1 MPRPSRVL
9 LITSD
14 HMRADFIA
22 AQGQSW
28 LHTPNLDRL
37 VGGGVSFANCFA
49 QNPVCMPSRA
59 SFLTSLYPAQTGVD
73 SNGPELDP
81 GRAATAAQA
90 FAAAG
95 FTTGHIGKL
104 HLQDHYDHDL
114 EDREECRYGF
124 EWFERS
130 ESRGCYADAW
140 TRWLDSEHPGMR
152 AAYRISRPS
161 DPARDGSERCGSV
174 VDAPWQCSHAGWI
187 AERAGTWYNAPFYS
201 RLDQPS
207 FLHLGFH
214 HPHPPLNPSREAFAL
229 YAERAIPDARW
240 DERDVDGDKP
250 DWLARFH
257 RNGRDP
263 EQLREYRRY
272 FGALVTEMDLAI
284 GRIIDRLEAAGAL
297 EDTLIVF
304 TSDHG
309 DMCGD
314 HGLTH
319 KGPHFY
325 DEVMR
330 VPLVMHWPEGF
341 GATPRREEALVEMVD
356 LLPTLLGCVG
366 APIPAAMQGQDWS
379 AALKAG
385 EAVAGRAD
393 VYATNRGSCMLRTAE
408 AKYIIHAPSGT
419 EVLYD
424 YADGQ
429 GHEVHNRANDPQSRA
444 LLDRMRLAALRRQLM
459 ASASPGRPARPF

>member
-1 MPRPSRVL
+1 MPRPQRIL

-14 HMRADFIA
+14 HMRSDFIA
-22 AQGQSW
+22 AQGQNW

-37 VGGGVSFANCFA
+37 VRGGVSFANCFA

-73 SNGPELDP
+73 SNGPELHP
-81 GRAATAAQA
+81 QRATTAPQA

-114 EDREECRYGF
+114 EARHECRYGF

-130 ESRGCYADAW
+130 ESRGCYLDAW
-140 TRWLDSEHPGMR
+140 TRWLDCEHPEHRGAWR
-152 AAYRISRPS
+152 TSRPS
-161 DPARDGSERCGSV
+161 DPRRSELSGTV
-174 VDAPWQCSHAGWI
+174 VAAPWTTSQAGWI
-187 AERAGTWYNAPFYS
+187 AERAATWYRAPFFS
-201 RLDQPS
+201 RLDRSS

-214 HPHPPLNPSREAFAL
+214 HPHPPLNPSAEAFAA
-229 YAERAIPDARW
+229 YAERDVPDARW
-240 DERDVDGDKP
+240 GERDVIGDKP
-250 DWLARFH
+250 DWLAHFH
-257 RNGRDP
+257 RNARDP

-272 FGALVTEMDLAI
+272 FGAMVTEMDMAI
-284 GRIIDRLEAAGAL
+284 GQVLDALAAEGAL
-297 EDTLIVF
+297 EDTLVVF

-330 VPLVMHWPEGF
+330 VPLVLHWPAGL
-341 GATPRREEALVEMVD
+341 GSTSRCEEALIEMVD
-356 LLPTLLGCVG
+356 LLPTLLGCAG
-366 APIPAAMQGQDWS
+366 APIPEAMQGCDWS
-379 AALKAG
+379 EALLAG
-385 EAVAGRAD
+385 RPVAGRED
-393 VYATNRGSCMLRTAE
+393 VYATNRGSCMVRTAG
-408 AKYIIHAPSGT
+408 AKYIMHAPSGT

-429 GHEVHNRANDPQSRA
+429 GHEVHNRAHDPQARE
-444 LLDRMRLAALRRQLM
+444 LLARMRVAALRRQLM
-459 ASASPGRPARPF
+459 ASASPGRPDRPF